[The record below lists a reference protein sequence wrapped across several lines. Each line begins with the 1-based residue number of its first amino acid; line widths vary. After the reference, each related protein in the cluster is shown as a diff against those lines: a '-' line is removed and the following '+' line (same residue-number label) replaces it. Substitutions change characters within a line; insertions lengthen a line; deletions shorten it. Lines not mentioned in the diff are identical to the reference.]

1 MKALSLVLTII
12 LSSWSA
18 AEDQQQDARLTIE
31 KLFRDYLEAFS
42 DGDLDRIEG
51 FYTYPVVFNGDRAK
65 VITGAEK
72 LVGEY
77 TTNRGLVPDNYAYSK
92 ADNILIVAIGNDRY
106 KAVVKISHWT
116 ANDQWLGTKESIY
129 YYKNVK
135 PSSEPDYRIHHYT
148 PR

>member
-1 MKALSLVLTII
+1 MKALLLILTIV

-42 DGDLDRIEG
+42 DGDLDRVEG

-65 VITGAEK
+65 VIAGAEK

-77 TTNRGLVPDNYAYSK
+77 TTNRGLVPDNYAYSIATIK
-92 ADNILIVAIGNDRY
+92 ILSAF
-106 KAVVKISHWT
+106 
-116 ANDQWLGTKESIY
+116 E
-129 YYKNVK
+129 
-135 PSSEPDYRIHHYT
+135 
-148 PR
+148 